1 MPDQAVGLSQRP
13 SDRVVLAREPSDDEV
28 DIGDGREGRSPTDR
42 VHLGLELIEDRRD
55 VLVHGFVRR
64 QAEDVPGCSDT
75 ALASAVGLEV
85 AAANVADVAVE
96 RVLRLCRRLP
106 LVAPHDVET
115 GAIEC
120 EMEAPDPGEE
130 LGGGRSAT
138 GLTTG
143 VEVGIGHAE
152 SFETAAV
159 VGRAECSR
167 SCAMGSRSALPMTA
181 RLSQASEIT
190 PKSCSPV
197 DWKKPPP
204 SSVIDTSSRF
214 GQFGS

>member
-1 MPDQAVGLSQRP
+1 MV
-13 SDRVVLAREPSDDEV
+13 
-28 DIGDGREGRSPTDR
+28 GRSLADRR
-42 VHLGLELIEDRRD
+42 VHLGLELIEDGRD

-64 QAEDVPGCSDT
+64 QAEDVQGCSDA

-85 AAANVADVAVE
+85 AAANVADEQFE
-96 RVLRLCRRLP
+96 RVLRPGGGLP

-143 VEVGIGHAE
+143 VEVGIGHPE
-152 SFETAAV
+152 SFERRRWWDV
-159 VGRAECSR
+159 
-167 SCAMGSRSALPMTA
+167 
-181 RLSQASEIT
+181 
-190 PKSCSPV
+190 
-197 DWKKPPP
+197 
-204 SSVIDTSSRF
+204 SSVADPGHEINPGRWV
-214 GQFGS
+214 